1 MTWTRTEGNTHVSV
15 VELPPGYP
23 LKVSA
28 RTQAGC
34 LPFFPVFFPANSLSS
49 GILQRA
55 QFNFILLLSIYFF
68 IIITVFGKST
78 RQNGPLVLIRV
89 SRTACKTLEQK
100 YALTDR
106 AIAREVD
113 ESLHPKLPLFWST
126 MREHRAQKTACQP
139 DGQTNTVLH
148 TVSSTVHYGTRMLSV
163 I

>member
-1 MTWTRTEGNTHVSV
+1 MLDCHPVGPISAFLITVLMNWTRTEGNTHASV

-28 RTQAGC
+28 RTQAGR
-34 LPFFPVFFPANSLSS
+34 LPFFPSIYSLSP

-55 QFNFILLLSIYFF
+55 QFNFILLLSIYSC

-126 MREHRAQKTACQP
+126 VREH
-139 DGQTNTVLH
+139 
-148 TVSSTVHYGTRMLSV
+148 
-163 I
+163 

>member
-1 MTWTRTEGNTHVSV
+1 MLDCHPVGPISALLITVLMTWTRTEGNTHASV
-15 VELPPGYP
+15 DELPPGYP

-28 RTQAGC
+28 RTQVGRLA
-34 LPFFPVFFPANSLSS
+34 FFPSIYSLSP

-55 QFNFILLLSIYFF
+55 QFNVILLLSIYFC
-68 IIITVFGKST
+68 IDTVFGKGT

-126 MREHRAQKTACQP
+126 MREH
-139 DGQTNTVLH
+139 
-148 TVSSTVHYGTRMLSV
+148 
-163 I
+163 